1 MVRYSLCSAVTLSF
15 RPFCGLLGSAVSC
28 MGCAPSSR
36 VAGDQM
42 ASRRWSVF
50 LALGCLCA
58 GEGPALCLGFQ
69 EVARR
74 SCTDRFLAHEAQVVH
89 HGRQEGKSLTMDPTE
104 WPVIV
109 LPGIGNSG
117 PLHWQTLWEQR
128 RPHWLRVN
136 QREWDHPVREEW
148 VDALDAA
155 VAECVQPPVLVA
167 HSIGC
172 LAVVHWASRSC
183 VPVRAA
189 FLVAV
194 PDPGG
199 DNFPSAAQG
208 FIPLPLAP
216 LRMPSLVVASTDD
229 SFSPIAYARNC
240 ASAWGSQFVEIGP
253 AGHIN
258 AESGHG
264 AWPEGFRLL
273 RQLLR
278 EETSMSLDSRRED
291 EA

>member
-1 MVRYSLCSAVTLSF
+1 
-15 RPFCGLLGSAVSC
+15 
-28 MGCAPSSR
+28 
-36 VAGDQM
+36 
-42 ASRRWSVF
+42 
-50 LALGCLCA
+50 
-58 GEGPALCLGFQ
+58 
-69 EVARR
+69 
-74 SCTDRFLAHEAQVVH
+74 
-89 HGRQEGKSLTMDPTE
+89 MDPTD
-104 WPVIV
+104 WPVLV

-117 PLHWQTLWEQR
+117 RLHWQTLWEQGH
-128 RPHWLRVN
+128 PYWQRVN
-136 QREWDHPVREEW
+136 QREWDRPVREEW
-148 VDALDAA
+148 VAALDAA

-172 LAVVHWASRSC
+172 LVAVHWASRSF

-194 PDPGG
+194 PDPSGA
-199 DNFPSAAQG
+199 NFPAAAQG

-216 LRMPSLVVASTDD
+216 LRMPSLMVASIDD
-229 SFSPIAYARNC
+229 SFSPIAYARHC

-278 EETSMSLDSRRED
+278 EGVSSSLNSQSDD